1 MDPFWD
7 RVASIVLRPRRVLRE
22 VREKPRPRPAVLWV
36 LVPVLIG
43 GFVASWAGA
52 RRWFDPYYF
61 GMWGTLILGAW
72 LAALALTA
80 LVVRLFRG
88 NLDPDALVEASG
100 LSMTPVL
107 VGLLLLLP
115 IFLRTE
121 GRNFVLLD
129 KVPFLAV
136 AGGVLLWSAV
146 LGFLYLRE
154 TVGFSTRR
162 AAAAYVVFYIL
173 SAAVQGSMVR
183 VYVWMH

>member
-1 MDPFWD
+1 MDPFWG

-22 VREKPRPRPAVLWV
+22 IRESPRPRPALLWV
-36 LVPVLIG
+36 LVPVLLG

-88 NLDPDALVEASG
+88 HLDPDALVEASG

-115 IFLRTE
+115 VFLRTE
-121 GRNFVLLD
+121 GRNFVKLD
-129 KVPFLAV
+129 QVPFMGVTAGV
-136 AGGVLLWSAV
+136 ALWSAV

-154 TVGFSTRR
+154 TAGLATRR
-162 AAAAYVVFYIL
+162 AAAAYVVIYIL
-173 SAAVQGSMVR
+173 SAAVQGSLVR

>member
-1 MDPFWD
+1 MDPFWG
-7 RVASIVLRPRRVLRE
+7 RLVSIVLRPRRVLRE
-22 VREKPRPRPAVLWV
+22 IRESPRPWPALLWV
-36 LVPVLIG
+36 LVPVLLG

-88 NLDPDALVEASG
+88 HLDPDALVEASG
-100 LSMTPVL
+100 LSTTPVL

-115 IFLRTE
+115 VLLRTE
-121 GRNFVLLD
+121 GRNFVKLD
-129 KVPFLAV
+129 QVPFLGVMA
-136 AGGVLLWSAV
+136 GVLLWSAV

-154 TVGFSTRR
+154 TAGLSTRR
-162 AAAAYVVFYIL
+162 AAAAYVVFYFL
-173 SAAVQGSMVR
+173 SAAVQGSLVR